1 MQQQMPATTPIV
13 GSAGAGGGFGAST
26 GTLATGGSGAGA
38 TGAAYS
44 FKCCNKPTAAPT
56 SAFDSRKKICLHKD
70 LKVRL
75 ILMQGAK
82 SLANAAMTP
91 SGMLAGTALGGSSII
106 NSQELYEQ
114 QMRQFEEDEKK
125 RRRDMYANNPEVQLY
140 SASGGVTGFE
150 EGGFVSSIKSSC

>member
-1 MQQQMPATTPIV
+1 VLYNQEQIYLCRKWRV
-13 GSAGAGGGFGAST
+13 AGGTF
-26 GTLATGGSGAGA
+26 
-38 TGAAYS
+38 
-44 FKCCNKPTAAPT
+44 
-56 SAFDSRKKICLHKD
+56 AFD
-70 LKVRL
+70 
-75 ILMQGAK
+75 QGAK

-91 SGMLAGTALGGSSII
+91 SGMMAGTALGGSSII

-150 EGGFVSSIKSSC
+150 EGGFVSSIKSLLEI